1 MEPYYEIFL
10 LRLTACIYEFVFAN
24 VYKFGLNMLS
34 MKLLY
39 SFLAETTGCES
50 KLCV

>member
-10 LRLTACIYEFVFAN
+10 LCLTAYIYEFVNAN
-24 VYKFGLNMLS
+24 AYKFGLNTPS

-39 SFLAETTGCES
+39 SFLAEATTYEN